1 MISFSAKD
9 LCTRSCMQIRFFNE
23 NPDKRPKPNVNTIF
37 GESFQHKVAET
48 TKEVIGEEMRG
59 TYIKDNICI
68 NFSND
73 IVTKNSII
81 ECKSINREVEEWYF
95 ESSLVQCAVYSS
107 LLQKT
112 NGDLV
117 TSKFFSDMGNPIIK
131 TTVDKN
137 IDYLLRFGENTYKV
151 TVNDADKIVDFMLK
165 KAKATYTYNEE
176 KTFDL
181 CYKQK
186 EYETLKQYFNYN
198 RIEIYE

>member
-1 MISFSAKD
+1 MSCVAALLMTAPGTTLLADDILEGISVSETSEDSSVA
-9 LCTRSCMQIRFFNE
+9 S
-23 NPDKRPKPNVNTIF
+23 
-37 GESFQHKVAET
+37 VAEESVQ
-48 TKEVIGEEMRG
+48 EVIGEEMRG
-59 TYIKDNICI
+59 TYIKNNICI

-81 ECKSINREVEEWYF
+81 ECKSINREVEDWYF

-117 TSKFFSDMGNPIIK
+117 TSKFFSDMGNPVIK
-131 TTVDKN
+131 TTVAKN
-137 IDYLLRFGENTYKV
+137 IDYLLRFGEDTYNV
-151 TVNDADKIVDFMLK
+151 TVNDADKIVDFILK
-165 KAKATYTYNEE
+165 KAKATYTWDEA
-176 KTFDL
+176 KTFDF

-198 RIEIYE
+198 RIENYE